1 MVFCN
6 NSKAQLSQSIC
17 LTLTVCLPFIPQSIL
32 VSYASLFTHE
42 VARKCK
48 ETHTPFM
55 SLSWGGSQVA
65 WLSPAEVHSETP
77 AEGYKQMLSVT
88 KFSKIALLPK
98 TLMTRWGGTGA
109 AVPHVDHAQLRPSRP
124 GSVPW
129 SGLSRGSLLFS
140 QAANAPWGLWACTS
154 HLGESRSRGPSASAG
169 KNFHCLRCVAL
180 DSAKNPRP
188 FTKNTK
194 GIYLK
199 NARQAKVG
207 AGNPQRSWQKR

>member
-1 MVFCN
+1 MLFCN

-65 WLSPAEVHSETP
+65 WLSPAEVHSEIP
-77 AEGYKQMLSVT
+77 AEGYKQMLSAT
-88 KFSKIALLPK
+88 KCSKIALLPK
-98 TLMTRWGGTGA
+98 TLMTHWDGAGA

-129 SGLSRGSLLFS
+129 SGLSRWLLLFS
-140 QAANAPWGLWACTS
+140 RAANAPWGLWACTA
-154 HLGESRSRGPSASAG
+154 HLGDSRSRGPKCFCREKFPLLEMCCIGLCQGYKA
-169 KNFHCLRCVAL
+169 LRQ
-180 DSAKNPRP
+180 KH
-188 FTKNTK
+188 
-194 GIYLK
+194 
-199 NARQAKVG
+199 
-207 AGNPQRSWQKR
+207 QRNIFEEY